1 MCMVV
6 KREELGGGENWNRK
20 ILENISKYH
29 VTKLTKRIFYVD
41 VK

>member
-1 MCMVV
+1 MVV
-6 KREELGGGENWNRK
+6 KRKNWGGKNWNRK

-41 VK
+41 VA